1 MQVDLLAQSAEST
14 DKVKQRRGLEMFIT
28 LKFHFQSLQFMFSKV
43 EISCIIKHA
52 ISHLRTVHL
61 AYLNCVLNSELS
73 NQYFALKLEL

>member
-43 EISCIIKHA
+43 EISCIIKLLIWNHM
-52 ISHLRTVHL
+52 
-61 AYLNCVLNSELS
+61 
-73 NQYFALKLEL
+73 LKEFSKRANIMI